1 MEADY
6 RRLNPEADLKTHHVL
21 EVNLAHPAL
30 SALNRARK
38 SDPERAAAYAKV
50 LYNQARLMAGL
61 GIEDPG
67 AYTDLV
73 VSLFT

>member
-38 SDPERAAAYAKV
+38 SDPGRAAAYAKV